1 MDVTTETTQQPSIHN
16 GAFGL
21 SLKRNNKQI
30 REDRANAIV
39 EDAEISFRRI
49 LEDDCQKYRRLK
61 VDRENMLDLS
71 PENSTAL
78 KLASDFDAQAWSTK
92 DVEISVNM
100 RALAIK
106 INVAAERYKT
116 LFGKSFNLDSY
127 GVQRI

>member
-1 MDVTTETTQQPSIHN
+1 
-16 GAFGL
+16 
-21 SLKRNNKQI
+21 
-30 REDRANAIV
+30 
-39 EDAEISFRRI
+39 
-49 LEDDCQKYRRLK
+49 
-61 VDRENMLDLS
+61 MLDLS

-106 INVAAERYKT
+106 INVAAERYET

>member
-1 MDVTTETTQQPSIHN
+1 MSTIEQETAQTIHN
-16 GAFGL
+16 GAFGA

-39 EDAEISFRRI
+39 EDAEVSYRRV

-61 VDRENMLDLS
+61 VDRENMLDMS
-71 PENSTAL
+71 PENSTSL
-78 KLASDFDAQAWSTK
+78 KLASDFDAQSWSAK

-106 INVAAERYKT
+106 INVAAERYET
-116 LFGKSFNLDSY
+116 LFGQPFNFATY
-127 GVQRI
+127 GVPRL